1 MEKKT
6 DDFIMF
12 PTVDVCF
19 KGLMHNP
26 KVRKGF
32 IAALLG
38 RSPNEIEDTTLL
50 PTILQ
55 PEYTEDK
62 LGILDVRVRLRDGI
76 QIDMEMRVAYFAHW
90 DARSVFYLS
99 KMFVDQLKK
108 GESYEKLKKCIHVS
122 ILDFI
127 YFEDD
132 TECYRKVGFC
142 DQSTG
147 QVYTDLMEIQV
158 LELRKIPKEV
168 KSQDKL
174 LNWMRF
180 LSGKSREEFEDMA
193 KTSEYLDEAY
203 QELQKLS
210 ADDRA
215 RLEYEA
221 REKAIRDYNSQ
232 ISSSLQRGIEQ
243 GVKQGIE
250 RGIKQGKQE
259 ILLELTRKKLEKG
272 MGVEEIACLLEE
284 DQKVIRELA
293 QKIQEEGTETGADR

>member
-1 MEKKT
+1 
-6 DDFIMF
+6 
-12 PTVDVCF
+12 
-19 KGLMHNP
+19 
-26 KVRKGF
+26 
-32 IAALLG
+32 
-38 RSPNEIEDTTLL
+38 
-50 PTILQ
+50 
-55 PEYTEDK
+55 
-62 LGILDVRVRLRDGI
+62 
-76 QIDMEMRVAYFAHW
+76 
-90 DARSVFYLS
+90 
-99 KMFVDQLKK
+99 
-108 GESYEKLKKCIHVS
+108 
-122 ILDFI
+122 
-127 YFEDD
+127 
-132 TECYRKVGFC
+132 
-142 DQSTG
+142 
-147 QVYTDLMEIQV
+147 
-158 LELRKIPKEV
+158 
-168 KSQDKL
+168 
-174 LNWMRF
+174 
-180 LSGKSREEFEDMA
+180 MA

-293 QKIQEEGTETGADR
+293 QKIQEEGTETDADR